1 MCTCITR
8 IRERSDDQVIA
19 VEADLF
25 GNGIVVAYMGHPYL
39 VRNMLLLSITT
50 KEGLSMGGIPSCQK
64 CGSNYV
70 YEDGNLYICPECAQ
84 EWPKENHLEKIDA
97 LRASDANGH
106 AINDGDTVVVVK
118 DLKIKG
124 SSSII
129 KVGTKIKNVRIVDG
143 DHNIDC
149 KVDGVGA
156 IQLKSEFLRKTP

>member
-1 MCTCITR
+1 MAR
-8 IRERSDDQVIA
+8 VRER
-19 VEADLF
+19 L
-25 GNGIVVAYMGHPYL
+25 YL
-39 VRNMLLLSITT
+39 KLNNFCYSKYP
-50 KEGLSMGGIPSCQK
+50 KEGLSMRAMPSCPK
-64 CGSNYV
+64 CSSNYV
-70 YEDGNLYICPECAQ
+70 YEDGNIYICPECAQ
-84 EWPKENHLEKIDA
+84 EWAKEDHLEKMDS
-97 LRASDANGH
+97 LRASDVNGS

-156 IQLKSEFLRKTP
+156 IQLKSEFLRKVP

>member
-1 MCTCITR
+1 
-8 IRERSDDQVIA
+8 
-19 VEADLF
+19 
-25 GNGIVVAYMGHPYL
+25 MG
-39 VRNMLLLSITT
+39 S
-50 KEGLSMGGIPSCQK
+50 IPSCQK

-70 YEDGNLYICPECAQ
+70 YEDGDLYICPECAQ
-84 EWPKENHLEKIDA
+84 EWPKENHLEKIDSI
-97 LRASDANGH
+97 RACDANGH

>member
-1 MCTCITR
+1 
-8 IRERSDDQVIA
+8 
-19 VEADLF
+19 
-25 GNGIVVAYMGHPYL
+25 MG
-39 VRNMLLLSITT
+39 SI
-50 KEGLSMGGIPSCQK
+50 PNCQK
-64 CGSNYV
+64 CSSNYV
-70 YEDGNLYICPECAQ
+70 YEDGNLYVCPECAH
-84 EWPKENHLEKIDA
+84 EWPKENNLEKIDS
-97 LRASDANGH
+97 LRVSDANGS

-156 IQLKSEFLRKTP
+156 IQLKSEFLRKAP

>member
-1 MCTCITR
+1 
-8 IRERSDDQVIA
+8 
-19 VEADLF
+19 
-25 GNGIVVAYMGHPYL
+25 
-39 VRNMLLLSITT
+39 
-50 KEGLSMGGIPSCQK
+50 
-64 CGSNYV
+64 
-70 YEDGNLYICPECAQ
+70 
-84 EWPKENHLEKIDA
+84 
-97 LRASDANGH
+97 
-106 AINDGDTVVVVK
+106 VVK

>member
-1 MCTCITR
+1 MC
-8 IRERSDDQVIA
+8 A
-19 VEADLF
+19 
-25 GNGIVVAYMGHPYL
+25 M
-39 VRNMLLLSITT
+39 
-50 KEGLSMGGIPSCQK
+50 PSCPK
-64 CGSNYV
+64 CSSNYV
-70 YEDGNLYICPECAQ
+70 YEDGNIYICPECAQ
-84 EWPKENHLEKIDA
+84 EWAKEDHLEKMDS
-97 LRASDANGH
+97 LRASDVNGS

-156 IQLKSEFLRKTP
+156 IQLKSEFLRKVP

>member
-1 MCTCITR
+1 
-8 IRERSDDQVIA
+8 
-19 VEADLF
+19 
-25 GNGIVVAYMGHPYL
+25 MGT
-39 VRNMLLLSITT
+39 M
-50 KEGLSMGGIPSCQK
+50 PSCPK
-64 CGSNYV
+64 CSSNYV

-84 EWPKENHLEKIDA
+84 EWPKENNLENIDSR
-97 LRASDANGH
+97 RASDANGS

-156 IQLKSEFLRKTP
+156 IQLKSEFLRKAP